1 MIEIQKI
8 NRQNTLEWNDFGAY
22 ASYSES
28 EDKFLQRVEKEV
40 STNFPPLYYTIV
52 SVVPMTDNNKNIY
65 AVLVTATPKSN
76 SYGE

>member
-8 NRQNTLEWNDFGAY
+8 NRQNTFEWNDFGAY

-40 STNFPPLYYTIV
+40 STMFPPSSHKII
-52 SVVPMTDNNKNIY
+52 SVVPMVDNNKDIY
-65 AVLVTATPKSN
+65 AVLITAISK
-76 SYGE
+76 EE